1 MFLNLLATPVSK
13 LLWYVCGDKSSA
25 VTWLI
30 DASNGE
36 DVKDNNEEDEEL
48 EDERNAEEEDAADG
62 VRKDESSR
70 TTGGSRKSISS
81 FCFSLGLSAFR

>member
-1 MFLNLLATPVSK
+1 M
-13 LLWYVCGDKSSA
+13 SSA

-62 VRKDESSR
+62 VRKDESLVQQVEAGR
-70 TTGGSRKSISS
+70 TSPP
-81 FCFSLGLSAFR
+81 FAFL

>member
-1 MFLNLLATPVSK
+1 M
-13 LLWYVCGDKSSA
+13 SSA

-30 DASNGE
+30 DVSVGE
-36 DVKDNNEEDEEL
+36 DVKDNNEVDEEL
-48 EDERNAEEEDAADG
+48 EEERNVEEEDAADG